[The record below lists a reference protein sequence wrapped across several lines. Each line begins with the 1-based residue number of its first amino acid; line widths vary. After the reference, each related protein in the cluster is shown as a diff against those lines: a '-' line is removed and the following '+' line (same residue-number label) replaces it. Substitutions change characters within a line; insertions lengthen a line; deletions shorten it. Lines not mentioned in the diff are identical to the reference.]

1 MQCCANVKKFP
12 LRCVSLRTGVDV
24 PRDFEKG
31 FEVFG
36 IGEEGDLEN
45 AQKEDT
51 LINML
56 ILINSL
62 YLCYV

>member
-1 MQCCANVKKFP
+1 MICFLCARVWM
-12 LRCVSLRTGVDV
+12 CQGV
-24 PRDFEKG
+24 FEKG